1 MPDDL
6 TALLLCELGERILAM
21 REALA
26 DPAIAAK
33 PQAAAVAVLLTRGLD
48 GIVELLQ
55 RDAVAPLYK
64 ERGGDGH
71 FGAAD
76 LLAAVSD
83 GHRALGV
90 LHRGL
95 GLLDARWSAAPV
107 DVFLRKVREDAT
119 GRGLHGDGTGH
130 GLRQALVVLSDD
142 YEDAGVDVAGAL
154 SASLG
159 SDHVAVSP
167 DAIGVPVLGLA
178 RIEAANPLTWPR
190 MLPGVARLTWKGNTG
205 TDGRR
210 SDDEAIL
217 AGIHVGGPAAFAAHA
232 ADALRRPDPIGLE
245 DALARLADTGLAERG
260 SLGDAVSFF
269 LAAARARDAAL
280 AHHAPREGAFAQ
292 EMPRGPGA
300 APADPEPIRYG
311 PLAFPEPV
319 LPESHEAEALLRKLA
334 DGTPINAIGPSVPGD
349 FLGRLERVDNSAAFY
364 ELIGPLQERPAS
376 IAAILGIGWLYKVR
390 YSYPLFGRLL
400 DERRD
405 VRAALDA
412 YRPHMLER
420 NELLLQSIEAAH
432 VHGIFE
438 RGKMDA

>member
-55 RDAVAPLYK
+55 RDAVAPLYQ

-119 GRGLHGDGTGH
+119 GRGLHGDDAGR

-178 RIEAANPLTWPR
+178 RIEVANPLAWPR
-190 MLPGVARLTWKGNTG
+190 MLPGVARLTWKGNTE

-217 AGIHVGGPAAFAAHA
+217 AGIRMGGPAAFAAHA
-232 ADALRRPDPIGLE
+232 ADALWRRDPIRLE

-260 SLGDAVSFF
+260 SLDEVVGFF
-269 LAAARARDAAL
+269 LAVVRTRDAAL
-280 AHHAPREGAFAQ
+280 AHHAPRGS
-292 EMPRGPGA
+292 GA
-300 APADPEPIRYG
+300 ATAEPEPIQSQS
-311 PLAFPEPV
+311 PLFPVFSAPV
-319 LPESHEAEALLRKLA
+319 LPEPREADALLRKLA

-349 FLGRLERVDNSAAFY
+349 FLGRLDRVDNSAAFY

-390 YSYPLFGRLL
+390 YSYPLFRRLL
-400 DERRD
+400 AERRD

-420 NELLLQSIEAAH
+420 NDLLLQSIEAAH